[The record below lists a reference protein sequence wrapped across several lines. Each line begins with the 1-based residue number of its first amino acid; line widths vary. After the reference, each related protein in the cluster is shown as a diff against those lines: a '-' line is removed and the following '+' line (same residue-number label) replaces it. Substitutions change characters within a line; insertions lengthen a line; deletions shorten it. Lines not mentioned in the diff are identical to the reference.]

1 MRGHCCRNPCV
12 ILSIPRYCRDFLA
25 KNYKDLKSANPQFPI
40 LVREA
45 SGIEAKLVAR
55 YGACLV
61 GLSGMETAL
70 MRHCDWAM
78 WC

>member
-1 MRGHCCRNPCV
+1 MCGHSCRNPCV
-12 ILSIPRYCRDFLA
+12 ILSIPQYCRDFLA

-61 GLSGMETAL
+61 GLLGIDTAL
-70 MRHCDWAM
+70 LWH
-78 WC
+78 